1 VRVGLGQEIA
11 EINPADG
18 LPRLS
23 AKWNEYKI
31 KLCLLS
37 AVIGHLW
44 TRAPGAVPAA
54 PSPVPPLPRPSLP
67 RFFNVSCAFVR
78 ACP

>member
-1 VRVGLGQEIA
+1 MPYVCMCVHRRGAAYCAGHLYVRVIGVLLVGQEIA
-11 EINPADG
+11 EIIPGDG

-37 AVIGHLW
+37 GVIGHL
-44 TRAPGAVPAA
+44 
-54 PSPVPPLPRPSLP
+54 
-67 RFFNVSCAFVR
+67 
-78 ACP
+78 

>member
-1 VRVGLGQEIA
+1 MCACIDARLHTARAYLYARVIGVLLVGQEIA
-11 EINPADG
+11 EIIPGDG

-37 AVIGHLW
+37 GVIGHL
-44 TRAPGAVPAA
+44 
-54 PSPVPPLPRPSLP
+54 
-67 RFFNVSCAFVR
+67 
-78 ACP
+78 